1 MQSLSIDEI
10 KRLVREIKQPRWKLM
25 VLTGFWH
32 GLRASELTGLTG
44 ADIRDGFIDCRR
56 LKGSLHTIQPYVHHD
71 DPDLD
76 EAAGLTELAKSLG
89 KKDLAFPITRR
100 GLYGV
105 IARAGV
111 RAGLPKHKLH
121 PHILKHSIA
130 RQSIAKAGI
139 ENVRQW
145 LGHKSMSSTG
155 AYLKVSDEEAS
166 RAISSAVGA
175 TLGA

>member
-1 MQSLSIDEI
+1 MQSLSIDQI
-10 KRLVREIKQPRWKLM
+10 KSLVNEIKQPRWKLM

-32 GLRASELTGLTG
+32 GLRASELTSLRG
-44 ADIRDGFIDCRR
+44 ADIRDGFVDCKR
-56 LKGSLHTIQPYVHHD
+56 LKGSLRTIQPYVKHQ

-76 EAAGLTELAKSLG
+76 ESAGLAQLAKTLG
-89 KKDLAFPITRR
+89 PKDLVFPITRR

-105 IARAGV
+105 IARAGA

-155 AYLKVSDEEAS
+155 AYLKVSDDEAS

-175 TLGA
+175 SLV